1 MTKPKPNAS
10 LHPSRGVERK
20 PACRRRR
27 ALATAGGLCALAM
40 TAGCSS
46 LSWPTWGASRAPPPL
61 PDSGAA
67 RLPWGSPVG
76 ATVPVVA
83 PDPSY
88 RIGPEDA
95 LEISVWKDETL
106 KATTLVRPDG
116 GISFPLAGDL
126 PAAGKT
132 AAEVRDEI
140 VKRLAR
146 FITEP
151 EVTVAVVRV
160 ASYRVYVIGRVN
172 KPGDIAVGRPIDVLQ
187 ALSLAGGMTPFAVE
201 DGIRIIRRIDGRQVS
216 IPFDFTRVRKGGD
229 LSQNITLKSGDVLL
243 VP

>member
-10 LHPSRGVERK
+10 RRPSRSVE
-20 PACRRRR
+20 PG
-27 ALATAGGLCALAM
+27 LAWMLGLGMLAS
-40 TAGCSS
+40 AGCSTIS
-46 LSWPTWGASRAPPPL
+46 LPTRGGARA
-61 PDSGAA
+61 AA
-67 RLPWGSPVG
+67 AVPGTGGPRLPWGAPPVA
-76 ATVPVVA
+76 ATVAATVA
-83 PDPSY
+83 AANTPDPSY

-106 KATTLVRPDG
+106 KATALVRPDG

-126 PAAGKT
+126 PVAGKT

-187 ALSLAGGMTPFAVE
+187 ALSLAGGMTPFAAE
-201 DGIRIIRRIDGRQVS
+201 DGIRIIRRVDGRQVS

>member
-10 LHPSRGVERK
+10 RRPSRGVE
-20 PACRRRR
+20 PG
-27 ALATAGGLCALAM
+27 LAWMLGLGMLAS
-40 TAGCSS
+40 AGCSTIS
-46 LSWPTWGASRAPPPL
+46 LPTRGGARAQAAV
-61 PDSGAA
+61 PDTGGP
-67 RLPWGSPVG
+67 RLPWGAPVG
-76 ATVPVVA
+76 AAVA
-83 PDPSY
+83 AENTPDPSY

-106 KATTLVRPDG
+106 KATALVRPDG

-126 PAAGKT
+126 PVAGKT

-187 ALSLAGGMTPFAVE
+187 ALSLAGGMTPFAAE
-201 DGIRIIRRIDGRQVS
+201 DGIRIIRRVDGRQVS

-229 LSQNITLKSGDVLL
+229 LSQNITLRSGDVLL